1 MIDRATHKEPVK
13 VRHGTSGAQVRF
25 KIYVNSGP
33 GDNPAQ
39 SEVCGHIGGNGNHPC
54 RKCFVGGT
62 QKDKETDIGFHSLF
76 EVDNYLFSMLVLTEL
91 RHPGRRPSF
100 CRRDPHG
107 CQVPG

>member
-1 MIDRATHKEPVK
+1 M

-39 SEVCGHIGGNGNHPC
+39 SEICGHIGGNGNHPC

-62 QKDKETDIGFHSLF
+62 QQDKETNIGFHSLF
-76 EVDNYLFSMLVLTEL
+76 EVDNCLFSLLVLINL
-91 RHPGRRPSF
+91 RCLGWCPSF
-100 CRRDPHG
+100 CRRDPLG
-107 CQVPG
+107 CKVSG